1 MHNIKNLI
9 YLNIVNLLSLIFYIF
24 ISNFFPNK
32 KIDIVEINNFIVLLK
47 ILNYLNYNKN

>member
-9 YLNIVNLLSLIFYIF
+9 YLNIVHLLSLIFYIF

-32 KIDIVEINNFIVLLK
+32 KIDIIEINNFGFI
-47 ILNYLNYNKN
+47 KNIKLFKL